1 MHFGVLPL
9 PSPSTDFYILENATA
24 SVNTV
29 VGVVGAT
36 DADGNYIFYKGGST
50 SLPVF
55 VMFDNKLVFFNGQLD
70 YETEP
75 K

>member
-1 MHFGVLPL
+1 MTEFC
-9 PSPSTDFYILENATA
+9 ILENATA

-29 VGVVGAT
+29 VGVVNAT
-36 DADGNYIFYKGGST
+36 DADGDYIFYKGGST